1 MPVPET
7 LVIEM
12 PAETFVI
19 EMPAEIQRDA
29 CKHATSE
36 GSSTERRGTK
46 HLRTKDCGELVLTL
60 LICTEVPMP
69 PLPVPSFSIWSGR
82 QPNTRNKMPRMGRA

>member
-1 MPVPET
+1 MPAQMPVPET

-12 PAETFVI
+12 PAETLVI

-46 HLRTKDCGELVLTL
+46 HLRTKDCGNKALFSRRMTILHDACRNLGEALYHELLKQNTL
-60 LICTEVPMP
+60 
-69 PLPVPSFSIWSGR
+69 
-82 QPNTRNKMPRMGRA
+82 N